1 MTRRL
6 AATVTALVLA
16 ALLAGCSNDSADPG
30 TISASASSGAPSTPS
45 VAAVSPNSPTSS
57 VPPTSETVTAASSDG
72 SSAQP
77 WPSTLSADEITAAQ
91 GAIAAYRSYWQTV
104 DLAAAQPGQDWT
116 EEIAFYAT
124 GIEQQSL
131 LDTLR
136 KLVARLSHG
145 R

>member
-1 MTRRL
+1 
-6 AATVTALVLA
+6 
-16 ALLAGCSNDSADPG
+16 
-30 TISASASSGAPSTPS
+30 
-45 VAAVSPNSPTSS
+45 
-57 VPPTSETVTAASSDG
+57 
-72 SSAQP
+72 
-77 WPSTLSADEITAAQ
+77 LSIEEIAAAQ

>member
-1 MTRRL
+1 MTRRVV
-6 AATVTALVLA
+6 AALVSVVLA
-16 ALLAGCSNDSADPG
+16 ALLAGCSNDSADPV
-30 TISASASSGAPSTPS
+30 TISASASSVAPTPS
-45 VAAVSPNSPTSS
+45 VAAASTTISTST
-57 VPPTSETVTAASSDG
+57 VPPTSDTVTAASSDG